1 MKQLTGC
8 QTKLLQTELRIKVT
22 SVIKHQATG
31 YDDYDKTFIL
41 PLYPWKPSSQVHKNK
56 RVTQFHNRISL
67 QMEKLFST
75 DLTLREREFLGIGA
89 ATEKALIPVLV
100 PTFGTKA
107 ELAVFLTKTE
117 LAVWVFLQE

>member
-31 YDDYDKTFIL
+31 YDDYDIKTFLL

-67 QMEKLFST
+67 QMAKLFST

-100 PTFGTKA
+100 PTFGTK
-107 ELAVFLTKTE
+107 TE